1 MDPAVAALDIAKAG
15 AILANMIESYLA
27 GGAPPSNPEGA
38 DHDGLQDSRSTS
50 VAPSLHLHSSVDNGA
65 GPLQPGEHRAP
76 VQSGKQGTVP
86 RLELG
91 ANPDPRPGSRPVRC
105 ANDREDFK
113 TLVSDVA
120 MGQVGAI
127 FSLEAS
133 RLARSNQDWHRLLEL
148 CAITG
153 TLVIDEDGCYNPA
166 EFNDGLVLGM
176 KGTFAQAELH
186 IIRARLHGGKL
197 NKAQKGELHFA
208 LPVGFVF
215 DDDKIAL
222 DPDQEVQGAV
232 RTVFEL
238 FERESSAYAVVRRF
252 QELGLRFP
260 RRSYGGAWDGK
271 LLWGR
276 LTHSR
281 VLGILANPSYAGT
294 YVFGRYQTCKQIGPT
309 GEIRTQSRLV
319 PQDEWRVVIPGH
331 HPGYITWDQFLANRQ
346 RLAGNRTN
354 CEVLAGPAREGLCLL
369 QGLLLCGI
377 CGRRLG
383 VRYTGNGGLYP
394 IYQCNWRHRE
404 ALSRQ
409 ACMNVASK
417 PLDDAIAE
425 RLVTAVTPL
434 TIELALE
441 ALTSLEE
448 RDKAIAAQWR
458 RRIERARYDVDL
470 AERRYEA
477 VDPANRLIASTLEKR
492 WNDAMQRLLELEA
505 ELANFERQTLRTITA
520 EQKRQILQ
528 LGRDF
533 PRLWTAP
540 TTAARDR
547 KRMLRLLI
555 RDITVVKG
563 PEQKRLR
570 LHIRWQGGTTETVEL
585 HLAPNRAEAVRYH
598 DAFVARIRGLA
609 VTHDDDEI
617 IALLKRDGLTSSTGK
632 PFTISMIRWI
642 RHKHRIPG
650 PSLPAGTFSV
660 NQVRNRYGVSM
671 WVVYY
676 WIDRGLIIAQRRK
689 PGLPYAITLTDATD
703 QRLRDLVANS
713 ARLASPSPNPN

>member
-1 MDPAVAALDIAKAG
+1 M
-15 AILANMIESYLA
+15 
-27 GGAPPSNPEGA
+27 
-38 DHDGLQDSRSTS
+38 
-50 VAPSLHLHSSVDNGA
+50 
-65 GPLQPGEHRAP
+65 
-76 VQSGKQGTVP
+76 
-86 RLELG
+86 
-91 ANPDPRPGSRPVRC
+91 
-105 ANDREDFK
+105 
-113 TLVSDVA
+113 
-120 MGQVGAI
+120 
-127 FSLEAS
+127 
-133 RLARSNQDWHRLLEL
+133 
-148 CAITG
+148 
-153 TLVIDEDGCYNPA
+153 
-166 EFNDGLVLGM
+166 
-176 KGTFAQAELH
+176 
-186 IIRARLHGGKL
+186 
-197 NKAQKGELHFA
+197 
-208 LPVGFVF
+208 
-215 DDDKIAL
+215 
-222 DPDQEVQGAV
+222 
-232 RTVFEL
+232 
-238 FERESSAYAVVRRF
+238 
-252 QELGLRFP
+252 
-260 RRSYGGAWDGK
+260 
-271 LLWGR
+271 
-276 LTHSR
+276 
-281 VLGILANPSYAGT
+281 
-294 YVFGRYQTCKQIGPT
+294 
-309 GEIRTQSRLV
+309 

-331 HPGYITWDQFLANRQ
+331 HPAYITWDQFLANRQ

-377 CGRRLG
+377 CGRRLS

-394 IYQCNWRHRE
+394 IYQCNWTHRE

-448 RDKAIAAQWR
+448 RDKATAAQWR

-528 LGRDF
+528 LARDF

-540 TTAARDR
+540 TTAAHDR

-563 PEQKRLR
+563 PEPKRLR

-598 DAFVARIRGLA
+598 DAFVARIRALA
-609 VTHDDDEI
+609 VMHDDDEI
-617 IALLKRDGLTSSTGK
+617 VALLNRDGLTSSTGK
-632 PFTISMIRWI
+632 PFTVSMIRWI

-660 NQVRNRYGVSM
+660 SQVRNRYGVSM

-703 QRLRDLVANS
+703 HRLRDWVANS
-713 ARLASPSPNPN
+713 PRLAPPSPNPN

>member
-1 MDPAVAALDIAKAG
+1 MMISKIADRHLSRQACIYIRQSTPG
-15 AILANMIESYLA
+15 QVRFNQESTERQYNLANKAKSM
-27 GGAPPSNPEGA
+27 GWNPGQIRIL
-38 DHDGLQDSRSTS
+38 DRDLG
-50 VAPSLHLHSSVDNGA
+50 
-65 GPLQPGEHRAP
+65 
-76 VQSGKQGTVP
+76 QSGARAT
-86 RLELG
+86 
-91 ANPDPRPGSRPVRC
+91 N
-105 ANDREDFK
+105 REDFK

-148 CAITG
+148 CAITS
-153 TLVIDEDGCYNPA
+153 TLVIDEDGCYDPA

-197 NKAQKGELHFA
+197 NKAQKGELHFP
-208 LPVGFVF
+208 LPVGLVF

-238 FERESSAYAVVRRF
+238 FERESSAYGVVQRF

-294 YVFGRYQTCKQIGPT
+294 YVFGRHQACKRIAPT
-309 GEIRTQSRLV
+309 GEIRTQSRRM
-319 PQDEWRVVIPGH
+319 PQDEWRVVIPDH
-331 HPGYITWDQFLANRQ
+331 HPGYITWDQFLANR
-346 RLAGNRTN
+346 RCLAANRTN
-354 CEVLAGPAREGLCLL
+354 REVLAGPAREGLCLL
-369 QGLLLCGI
+369 QGLLVCGI
-377 CGRRLG
+377 CGRRLSA
-383 VRYTGNGGLYP
+383 RYTGNGGLYP
-394 IYQCNWRHRE
+394 TYQCNWKHRE
-404 ALSRQ
+404 ALSPRS
-409 ACMNVASK
+409 CMNVAAK
-417 PLDDAIAE
+417 PLDAAIAE
-425 RLVTAVTPL
+425 RLVTAVTPV

-448 RDKAIAAQWR
+448 RDTAIAAQWR
-458 RRIERARYDVDL
+458 RRIERARYDADL

-477 VDPANRLIASTLEKR
+477 VDPGNRLIASTLEQR

-505 ELANFERQTLRTITA
+505 ELANFERKTLRTVTA

-528 LGRDF
+528 LASDF

-540 TTAARDR
+540 STTPRDR

-555 RDITVVKG
+555 RDITVTKG
-563 PEQKRLR
+563 QEPKLLR
-570 LHIRWQGGTTETVEL
+570 LNIRWQGGAIETVEL
-585 HLAPNRAEAVRYH
+585 RLSPNRAEELRYP
-598 DAFVARIRGLA
+598 DAFVARIRALA
-609 VTHDDDEI
+609 ATLDDDGI
-617 IALLKRDGLTSSTGK
+617 VALLNRDGITSSTGRC
-632 PFTISMIRWI
+632 FTVSMIRWI
-642 RHKHRIPG
+642 RHKHRIPT
-650 PSLPAGTFSV
+650 LPLPTDALNV
-660 NQVRNRYGVSM
+660 KQVRQRYGVSM

-676 WIDRGLIIAQRRK
+676 WIDRGLIAAQKRK
-689 PGLPYAITLTDATD
+689 PGLPYAITINDAAD
-703 QRLRDLVANS
+703 HRLRDWVANS
-713 ARLASPSPNPN
+713 SRIAIRSPNLN

>member
-1 MDPAVAALDIAKAG
+1 MISKIADRHLSREACIYIRQSTMGQVRFNQESTERQYNLASKAQSLGWSSERIRILDRDLG
-15 AILANMIESYLA
+15 
-27 GGAPPSNPEGA
+27 
-38 DHDGLQDSRSTS
+38 
-50 VAPSLHLHSSVDNGA
+50 
-65 GPLQPGEHRAP
+65 
-76 VQSGKQGTVP
+76 QSGARTT
-86 RLELG
+86 
-91 ANPDPRPGSRPVRC
+91 N
-105 ANDREDFK
+105 REDFK

-120 MGQVGAI
+120 MSQVGAI

-153 TLVIDEDGCYNPA
+153 TLVIDEDGCYDPA

-186 IIRARLHGGKL
+186 IIRARLHGGKI
-197 NKAQKGELHFA
+197 NKAHKGELHFA

-215 DDDKIAL
+215 DNDKTAL

-294 YVFGRYQTCKQIGPT
+294 YVFGRYQACKQIGPA
-309 GEIRTQSRLV
+309 GEIRTQSRLM

-346 RLAGNRTN
+346 RL
-354 CEVLAGPAREGLCLL
+354 
-369 QGLLLCGI
+369 
-377 CGRRLG
+377 
-383 VRYTGNGGLYP
+383 
-394 IYQCNWRHRE
+394 
-404 ALSRQ
+404 
-409 ACMNVASK
+409 
-417 PLDDAIAE
+417 
-425 RLVTAVTPL
+425 
-434 TIELALE
+434 
-441 ALTSLEE
+441 EE

-470 AERRYEA
+470 AERCYEA

-505 ELANFERQTLRTITA
+505 ELANFERQTLRTVTA

-528 LGRDF
+528 LASDF

-555 RDITVVKG
+555 RDITVAKG
-563 PEQKRLR
+563 PEPKLLR

-598 DAFVARIRGLA
+598 DTFVTQIRALA
-609 VTHDDDEI
+609 AMHDDDEI
-617 IALLKRDGLTSSTGK
+617 VALLNRDDLTSSTGK
-632 PFTISMIRWI
+632 PFTVSMIRWI
-642 RHKHRIPG
+642 RYKHRIPG
-650 PSLPAGTFSV
+650 PSLPAGTFNVS
-660 NQVRNRYGVSM
+660 QVRERYGVSM

-676 WIDRGLIIAQRRK
+676 WIDRGLITAQRKK

-703 QRLRDLVANS
+703 HNLRDWVAKS
-713 ARLASPSPNPN
+713 PRLASPSPNPN